1 VSVDMIEQ
9 TSQGICTATD
19 LNHTCMAVR
28 NIEKTLA
35 LYRRI
40 FGLGET
46 EIEEVTDQGVR
57 VAIVSVGGTQLEFI
71 EPTDP
76 GGAIA
81 RFIERRGEGLHHI
94 CFEVE
99 DLQGTLDRLDS
110 NDVDL
115 IDKSPRK
122 GLAGMV
128 AFIHPRSTGGTLIEL
143 VDESSTGR

>member
-1 VSVDMIEQ
+1 MSVDMIEQ

-19 LNHTCMAVR
+19 LYHTCMAVR

-99 DLQGTLDRLDS
+99 VLQGTLDRLDS